1 MFYYPA
7 LPFQSLIRSA
17 RSKYKTMLGP
27 YNDSYTCPGLSDP
40 PERTHCCLWDGQPA
54 CSFVVFQEV
63 LHATTVTSGAYSR
76 NYCPGPSD
84 GNMNKRTQLVGCAMD
99 SLLFALVFAFTFLV
113 FVFGYRCCSKL
124 CWVRLSNYQLE
135 PKPRYLTRRTN
146 VIWPWLNGD
155 HNNIKIVRHF
165 KDIFTSLL

>member
-1 MFYYPA
+1 MIHIRVLGCPTLLKGRTVVYGMV
-7 LPFQSLIRSA
+7 SL
-17 RSKYKTMLGP
+17 LVHL
-27 YNDSYTCPGLSDP
+27 LSS
-40 PERTHCCLWDGQPA
+40 RRFFMQR
-54 CSFVVFQEV
+54 QY
-63 LHATTVTSGAYSR
+63 TSGAYSR

-165 KDIFTSLL
+165 KDIFTSFL

>member
-7 LPFQSLIRSA
+7 VPFQSLIGSA
-17 RSKYKTMLGP
+17 WSKYKTILGP
-27 YNDSYTCPGLSDP
+27 YNDSCTCPGLFDP
-40 PERTHCCLWDGQPA
+40 PERTHCCRFTGWSA
-54 CSFVVFQEV
+54 CLLS
-63 LHATTVTSGAYSR
+63 SGGSSCNDSHAYSR

-84 GNMNKRTQLVGCAMD
+84 GNMNERTQLVLCAMD
-99 SLLFALVFAFTFLV
+99 SLLFALVFAFTFV
-113 FVFGYRCCSKL
+113 AFVVGYRCCSKL